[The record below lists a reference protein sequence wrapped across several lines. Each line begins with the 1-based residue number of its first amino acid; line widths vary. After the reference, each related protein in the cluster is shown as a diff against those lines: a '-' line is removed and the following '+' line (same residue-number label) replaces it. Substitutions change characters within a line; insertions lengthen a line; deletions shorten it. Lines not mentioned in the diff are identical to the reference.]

1 VPSAVDEPDIESYDI
16 EGTLAQRRDEDR
28 MATVRIHRILGSTLG
43 ALLIATALVGGSAAQ
58 AATPTCGAPVPSS
71 THPGY
76 TIADPNC
83 DLSGTP
89 FTALTDPRGKP
100 TSRVYTGI
108 VDGASYRIEVPKHWN
123 GDLALYAHGYRG
135 AGTLLWVDS
144 PPLRGYEISQ
154 GFAWAAS
161 SYQTNG
167 YDVGQGVLDSHALIA
182 LFDQLV
188 KRPAR
193 HVYMTGASMGGQV
206 TAVAIEHYRHD
217 FVAAMP
223 VCGVLGDTRLFDF
236 FLDVNA
242 TAAALT
248 GTPLTFP
255 SAPVPASYPAT
266 FVQQVQQELPLLGT
280 GLGSGALPSFTA
292 LGQAWGAAVQ
302 QRSGGT
308 RPGFASAF
316 AYWTAAPSLA
326 PFSSL
331 PFHFGL
337 YPGLTGGTENIASG
351 NITTNQHTVYQ
362 LDSDPSL
369 SPAEI
374 ALNQAVLRVSADT
387 PASPGLDGIP
397 AVRGD
402 PRIPV
407 LSMHDIG
414 DLFVPISMEQVYAAR
429 TLAHGEGRLFVT
441 RAIRGTG
448 HCDFTQDELQAG
460 FHDLVTWVRT
470 GHRPAGD
477 NVLDPREVA
486 DPAFGCRFTIGT
498 HPNFVAAP
506 CPAR

>member
-1 VPSAVDEPDIESYDI
+1 
-16 EGTLAQRRDEDR
+16 
-28 MATVRIHRILGSTLG
+28 MANVRIHRILGSTFAAVLV
-43 ALLIATALVGGSAAQ
+43 ATALVGATATGAA
-58 AATPTCGAPVPSS
+58 AASCGAPVASS

-76 TIADPNC
+76 TVADPNC
-83 DLSGTP
+83 DLNGTP
-89 FTALTDPRGKP
+89 FTALTDARGKP
-100 TSRVYTGI
+100 ISTVYTGI
-108 VDGASYRIEVPKHWN
+108 VDGASYRVEVPKHWN
-123 GDLALYAHGYRG
+123 GALALYAHGYRG
-135 AGTLLWVDS
+135 TGTVLWVDS
-144 PPLRGYEISQ
+144 PPLRDYEISQ

-161 SYQTNG
+161 SFQTNG
-167 YDVGQGVLDSHALIA
+167 YDVGQGVADSHALIA
-182 LFDQLV
+182 LVDKLI
-188 KRPAR
+188 KRPVKQ
-193 HVYMTGASMGGQV
+193 VYMTGVSMGGQV
-206 TAVAIEHYRHD
+206 TAVAVEHYRHD

-280 GLGSGALPSFTA
+280 GLGSGTVPTFTA
-292 LGQAWGAAVQ
+292 LGQEWAAAVQ

-351 NITTNQHTVYQ
+351 NVTTNASTVYQ
-362 LDSDPSL
+362 LDSDPAL
-369 SPAEI
+369 SPAEV
-374 ALNQAVLRVSADT
+374 ALNQRVLRVAADT
-387 PASPGLDGIP
+387 PASSDLTGIP
-397 AVRGD
+397 AVLGD
-402 PRIPV
+402 PDIPV

-414 DLFVPISMEQVYAAR
+414 DLFVPFSMEQIYAAR
-429 TLAHGEGRLFVT
+429 ALAHGEGRLFVS

-448 HCDFTQDELQAG
+448 HCDFNQDELQAG
-460 FHDLVTWVRT
+460 FNDLVRWVRT

-477 NVLDPREVA
+477 DILDPREVA
-486 DPAFGCRFTIGT
+486 DPAFGCRFTVGT

-506 CPAR
+506 CP